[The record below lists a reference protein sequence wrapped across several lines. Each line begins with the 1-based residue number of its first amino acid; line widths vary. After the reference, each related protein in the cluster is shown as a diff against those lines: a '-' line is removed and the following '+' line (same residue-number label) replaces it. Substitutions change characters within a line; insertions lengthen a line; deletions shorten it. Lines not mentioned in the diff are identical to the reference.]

1 MSIDHIITR
10 GRVSIQTSDT
20 IQKVFY
26 AIMCLRVLVAI
37 GQQDFHEGLDVGD
50 CPVDD
55 VQHSTNCTRLFFAE
69 HYIVFRVEEDQKDR
83 DYRYSVFY

>member
-1 MSIDHIITR
+1 MIIYMSIDHIITR

-37 GQQDFHEGLDVGD
+37 SQ
-50 CPVDD
+50 
-55 VQHSTNCTRLFFAE
+55 
-69 HYIVFRVEEDQKDR
+69 
-83 DYRYSVFY
+83 